1 MFEWIKD
8 FIKGVRYQ
16 MFPVATIQ
24 DALGIEMAMST
35 QMSRAVQNWMELFGQ
50 KGGVGL
56 PAAIAGELARLAT
69 IESEIT
75 VSGSARAEYLS
86 RQLQPVRDRLRTQT
100 ELGIAGGGLAFKPYI
115 DGERI
120 AVSYVPA
127 SAVYPASFDD
137 SGHLTAAVFV
147 ECINRN
153 GNVYRRLEYHRL
165 EAEGC
170 VIENRAFVTSA
181 VLGDAVLGEPIPL
194 ARVPEWAGLEPKITI
209 QNVDRLLLGY
219 FKMPLANNVEPG
231 SPLGVSGYS
240 RAVDLIHQA
249 NEQWRRIL
257 WEYEGTELAVHAD
270 ETLFR
275 ADSMGRRLLPDGH
288 ERLYRLVPG
297 LENKMEV
304 FSPAIRDEPLFNG
317 FNNMLKRIEFQCGLA
332 YGTLSDPQNV
342 DKTAEE
348 IRASKQRSFAQV
360 RDIQKALQTAL
371 DDLVYAMDVW
381 ATLGGLAPAGA
392 YQTAYSWDDSI
403 VNDPGER
410 KKLFWAYVQEGK
422 FPFARYLQEFEG
434 YGEDEAAAIV
444 AAAAAESG
452 TDEPLAFGAG

>member
-1 MFEWIKD
+1 
-8 FIKGVRYQ
+8 
-16 MFPVATIQ
+16 MFPIATIGE
-24 DALGIEMAMST
+24 ALGIELATSAHMAGAIG
-35 QMSRAVQNWMELFGQ
+35 QWLRLFEQ
-50 KGGVGL
+50 KDGLGL

-69 IESEIT
+69 IESE
-75 VSGSARAEYLS
+75 VEVCGSPRADYLAA
-86 RQLQPVRDRLRTQT
+86 QLRPVLAGLRTSA
-100 ELGIAGGGLAFKPYI
+100 ELGIAGGGLVFKPYLC
-115 DGERI
+115 GSRI
-120 AVSYVPA
+120 AVSRVDA
-127 SAVYPASFDD
+127 GAVYPAAFDD
-137 SGHLTAAVFV
+137 AGRLTGAVFV
-147 ECINRN
+147 ETIAR
-153 GNVYRRLEYHRL
+153 GGDLYRRLEYHHL

-170 VIENRAFVTSA
+170 VIENRAYKASE
-181 VLGDAVLGEPIPL
+181 VLGGAALGEPIPL
-194 ARVPEWAGLEPKITI
+194 ALAPEWAGLEPKITI

-231 SPLGVSGYS
+231 SPLGVSGYG
-240 RAVDLIHQA
+240 RAVALMRQA
-249 NEQWRRIL
+249 DEQWRRIL
-257 WEYEGTELAVHAD
+257 WEYQGTELAVHAD

-275 ADSMGRRLLPDGH
+275 ADDAGRRLLPEGH
-288 ERLYRLVPG
+288 ERLYRLAPG
-297 LENKMEV
+297 LENKLEV

-392 YQTAYSWDDSI
+392 YQTAYSWDDSL

-410 KKLFWAYVQEGK
+410 KQMFWAYVTAGK
-422 FPFARYLQEFEG
+422 FPMWRYLAEFEG
-434 YGEDEAAAIV
+434 YGEDAARAIAAEAEAAGGGAL
-444 AAAAAESG
+444 G
-452 TDEPLAFGAG
+452 FGAV